1 MRAGSGDVAG
11 RECGGE
17 RVARLTGSE
26 AKTLN
31 GTGRR
36 AKFDGE
42 LDDLH
47 RFQLTGP
54 SEKGS
59 KKAPAS
65 VSGPPLEQ
73 VVSCPRRDSLQIRI
87 VDLGPTP
94 MSTTGTGLQV
104 SQVTTRAGLSPRR
117 PAQIDV

>member
-1 MRAGSGDVAG
+1 MRAGSGDVAA
-11 RECGGE
+11 EMCGGE

-26 AKTLN
+26 AKALDD
-31 GTGRR
+31 TGRR

-65 VSGPPLEQ
+65 ASGPRREQ
-73 VVSCPRRDSLQIRI
+73 LVSSPRRGSLQLRM

-94 MSTTGTGLQV
+94 MSTTGTGLRV
-104 SQVTTRAGLSPRR
+104 GKVNRRAALSPRGR
-117 PAQIDV
+117 AQIDV

>member
-1 MRAGSGDVAG
+1 M
-11 RECGGE
+11 
-17 RVARLTGSE
+17 ARLTGSE
-26 AKTLN
+26 AKTLD
-31 GTGRR
+31 GTGR
-36 AKFDGE
+36 AANFDGE

-65 VSGPPLEQ
+65 ASGPRREQ
-73 VVSCPRRDSLQIRI
+73 LLRRPRRDSLQILM
-87 VDLGPTP
+87 VNLGPAP

-104 SQVTTRAGLSPRR
+104 SQFTTRAGLSPRGR
-117 PAQIDV
+117 AQIDV